1 MESNEETY
9 TIDLMRLLRA
19 LWHNALII
27 VLATVLGGLLLL
39 SWTLFFVTPQYQ
51 AAARMYVNNSMSVG
65 SVSISASDLT
75 ASQSL
80 VDTYMVIMTSRT
92 TLNEVIDES
101 GVSYTAEELKK
112 MISSE
117 AVNDTEVF
125 EITVTDPNPEE
136 AELIANTITRVL
148 PDKIDSIIEGSSARI
163 VDTAIV
169 PSTPVSPSIA
179 RNTVIGAVIGFVVAC
194 ICIIIAELVNDRIN
208 TEEDLSQ
215 VTKLPVLAVIPDLV
229 ASRSGGY
236 GYGRYGYGYG
246 YGRSGYGYGYGYGYG
261 EDSKKKKKKR
271 DSDSESK
278 QDGSGS
284 EGQGES

>member
-19 LWHNALII
+19 LWHNAVII
-27 VLATVLGGLLLL
+27 VLATVLGGLLVL

-51 AAARMYVNNSMSVG
+51 ASARMYVNNSMSVG

-75 ASQSL
+75 ASQNL
-80 VDTYMVIMTSRT
+80 VDTYMVIMTSRI
-92 TLNEVIDES
+92 TLNEVIAES
-101 GVSYTAEELKK
+101 GVSYTTNELKD
-112 MISSE
+112 MISSS
-117 AVNDTEVF
+117 AVNDTEIF
-125 EITVTDPNPEE
+125 EIIVTDPDPEE

-148 PDKIDSIIEGSSARI
+148 PDQIDSIIEGSSARI

-169 PSTPVSPSIA
+169 PSSPVSPSIV
-179 RNTVIGAVIGFVVAC
+179 RNTVIGAVIGFVIAC

-208 TEEDLSQ
+208 TEDDLSQ

-229 ASRSGGY
+229 SSRSSGY
-236 GYGRYGYGYG
+236 GYGGYGH
-246 YGRSGYGYGYGYGYG
+246 YGYGYGYGYEYG
-261 EDSKKKKKKR
+261 EDSGKKKKR
-271 DSDSESK
+271 DSGGGS
-278 QDGSGS
+278 QDGSGN